1 MNGSSSRNGMNAKTL
16 VALIWMLAAF
26 GIVIEREVDPDDWVY
41 SAIMIFGAVGATI
54 FIGRWMH
61 WW

>member
-1 MNGSSSRNGMNAKTL
+1 MSAKTL
-16 VALIWMLAAF
+16 VAMIWMLAAF
-26 GIVIEREVDPDDWVY
+26 GIVIEREVDPNDWVY

-54 FIGRWMH
+54 FIGRWMC